1 MSKSNFMEK
10 TMKKNPLEFKFW
22 WENNLISRFHVN
34 FEIEL
39 SLLHIIL
46 HYVSLIST
54 YMFYTLVSLWDGNLL
69 AFFTLVTPAAT
80 REAETIDDEEFCDQA
95 SMAKIA
101 LAWSE
106 TSRLW
111 TRGMIDR
118 PLAALLRAFLIS
130 HLKLFQRLHMYIF
143 RRIFVYNTCVLD
155 GV

>member
-54 YMFYTLVSLWDGNLL
+54 YMFYTLVSL
-69 AFFTLVTPAAT
+69 
-80 REAETIDDEEFCDQA
+80 
-95 SMAKIA
+95 
-101 LAWSE
+101 
-106 TSRLW
+106 
-111 TRGMIDR
+111 
-118 PLAALLRAFLIS
+118 
-130 HLKLFQRLHMYIF
+130 
-143 RRIFVYNTCVLD
+143 
-155 GV
+155 